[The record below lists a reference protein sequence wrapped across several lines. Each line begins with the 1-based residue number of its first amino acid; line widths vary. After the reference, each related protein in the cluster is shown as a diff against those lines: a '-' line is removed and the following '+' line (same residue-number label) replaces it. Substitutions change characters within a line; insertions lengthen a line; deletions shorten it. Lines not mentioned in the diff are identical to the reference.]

1 MSDQVKIKAANELAR
16 LNQLMSPPLLLLLD
30 PRSLNI
36 CFIHPGSQRHSNTSA
51 GFPAFFPQ
59 KKPPFSLFD
68 GGSKDVIGVLVT
80 AEAAPMQHHATSVGV
95 ITLLLSLS
103 EFPLLLLFFFNCHFG
118 VVVTLRNRRYEGE
131 DRSGVKG
138 MKGGLK
144 RRGGG
149 RWRDAGR
156 PSPRKRR

>member
-1 MSDQVKIKAANELAR
+1 MSASESADV
-16 LNQLMSPPLLLLLD
+16 S
-30 PRSLNI
+30 
-36 CFIHPGSQRHSNTSA
+36 TSA
-51 GFPAFFPQ
+51 AAAGTQIFKYLLHSPGEPTPQQHLGRIPGFFPT
-59 KKPPFSLFD
+59 KKTSLFPFRRRIQRRHRRAGD
-68 GGSKDVIGVLVT
+68 CRGGPDAASRHLRRSDYAPLVLVRV
-80 AEAAPMQHHATSVGV
+80 S
-95 ITLLLSLS
+95 SS
-103 EFPLLLLFFFNCHFG
+103 SSFFFFNCHFG

>member
-1 MSDQVKIKAANELAR
+1 MSASESADV
-16 LNQLMSPPLLLLLD
+16 S
-30 PRSLNI
+30 
-36 CFIHPGSQRHSNTSA
+36 TSA
-51 GFPAFFPQ
+51 AAAGTQIFKYLLHSPGEPTPQQHLGWIPGFFPT
-59 KKPPFSLFD
+59 KKNLPFPFSLFD